1 MIGMLKRIY
10 INAEISAKSLKKKKG
25 RHSYRVSALIKERN
39 VKPRKV
45 KSGIYRSLSVVCRSQ
60 SSSTLFRKKAAH
72 PKADGLSSYSLKLA
86 AAIRH
91 GADAHQVDFDCQ
103 RIDGFIQGINSH
115 CGNRNE
121 QYDGGFDNFHLSG
134 HFLFMCLGGNG
145 ICRAC

>member
-1 MIGMLKRIY
+1 MVDVGL
-10 INAEISAKSLKKKKG
+10 
-25 RHSYRVSALIKERN
+25 
-39 VKPRKV
+39 
-45 KSGIYRSLSVVCRSQ
+45 LSVVQHLLYAVRK
-60 SSSTLFRKKAAH
+60 FRQTFFQKKKAAH

>member
-1 MIGMLKRIY
+1 M
-10 INAEISAKSLKKKKG
+10 
-25 RHSYRVSALIKERN
+25 VSIVRFLLYAVRN
-39 VKPRKV
+39 PR
-45 KSGIYRSLSVVCRSQ
+45 Q
-60 SSSTLFRKKAAH
+60 HFFAKKAAH

-121 QYDGGFDNFHLSG
+121 QYDGGFDNFHLSE

>member
-1 MIGMLKRIY
+1 M
-10 INAEISAKSLKKKKG
+10 
-25 RHSYRVSALIKERN
+25 VSIVRFLLYAVRN
-39 VKPRKV
+39 PR
-45 KSGIYRSLSVVCRSQ
+45 Q
-60 SSSTLFRKKAAH
+60 HFFAKKAAH
-72 PKADGLSSYSLKLA
+72 PKADGFSSYSLKLA
-86 AAIRH
+86 AAIRY